1 MTGLED
7 CARRV
12 YELHR
17 ARDTKR
23 RRSHEGRIPTWD
35 ELPESARCRLIVT
48 YWRVRSSYDIGRLIP
63 REVRITA

>member
-1 MTGLED
+1 MNLEH

-17 ARDTKR
+17 ACDTKR

-35 ELPESARCRLIVT
+35 ELSEPERCRLIVG
-48 YWRVRSSYDIGRLIP
+48 YWRTRSSYDAGR
-63 REVRITA
+63 REPCEVKIVG